1 MMPGLGTGLNLA
13 TQSYLDLLIQ
23 ERSDD
28 WAYVGDLRDYAE
40 GVQAVHLTDRQK
52 IMLVGEDGADP
63 EFTLNVCSTILDV
76 ETDRLEVS
84 GIKVTVADNEG
95 LSDTLSELVWTWCK
109 AFRFDALQQNVHYG
123 ACRDGNSFGIVWYD
137 ADKQRP
143 CLTFNQAYDGD
154 DSGSEILYDDSDPT
168 RPILAVKTWT
178 LQRPAMGQA
187 AFGKIQRRNI
197 YYPDHIEKQINSAG
211 ISGSFANAGW
221 RTLSPTD
228 PDWDDKAEL
237 TALTDR
243 YGQQRT
249 AAVSWWTDTG
259 LEGGVPLGIPVIHFP
274 HSARG
279 SAYGR
284 STIADVVPGLQD
296 AINRAGI
303 ALQTAAVLSG
313 FKVTTATNWDPD
325 VAPGDL
331 YIQPGA
337 LLINKQ
343 DGSFGQLSETNL
355 MQLIEVKNSFIKDAA
370 TLTSTPL
377 SFFNISG
384 QIAAEGTQK
393 QIESALLAKTR
404 RNQTAFGNAYEDAVR
419 MMLKLEAVFG
429 GDDTAYPRKPS
440 QVPLTLEQID
450 DLDINC
456 EWEAA
461 VMRNEMEEREIA
473 KIDKE
478 TFGVPD
484 SMLLA
489 KWYSPEELAQIK
501 EEQSVKR
508 NQVMGQLGQ
517 MLKQMEAANA
527 QQPEQMTPQMMAA
540 GGNGNVPPQLRG
552 ANGQTDVSAD

>member
-40 GVQAVHLTDRQK
+40 GVQAIHLTKRQK
-52 IMLVGEDGADP
+52 TMLVGEDGADP

-84 GIKVTVADNEG
+84 GIKVTVSDNEG
-95 LSDTLSELVWTWCK
+95 LSDTLSELVWKWLK
-109 AFRFDALQQNVHYG
+109 ASRFDQLQANTHYG
-123 ACRDGNSFGIVWYD
+123 ACRDANSFNIAWYD
-137 ADKQRP
+137 KVKSQP
-143 CLTFNQAYDGD
+143 CLTFNKAFDGD
-154 DSGSEILYDDSDPT
+154 ESGCEILYDDGDPT

-178 LQRPAMGQA
+178 LERPAAGQA
-187 AFGKIQRRNI
+187 AFGKVQRRNV
-197 YYPDHIEKQINSAG
+197 YYADHIEKLINMSET
-211 ISGSFANAGW
+211 SGSNGKSGKFANIGW
-221 RTLSPTD
+221 RALSPND
-228 PDWDDKAEL
+228 IDWDDGAEL
-237 TALTDR
+237 ATLTDR
-243 YGQQRT
+243 YGKERV

-259 LEGGVPLGIPVIHFP
+259 TQDGIPLGIPVIHFP

-313 FKVTTATNWDPD
+313 FKVITATGFALPAGQELW
-325 VAPGDL
+325 L
-331 YIQPGA
+331 QPGA
-337 LLINKQ
+337 ILGNEN
-343 DGSFGQLSETNL
+343 DSGSWGQLSESNL

-404 RNQTAFGNAYEDAVR
+404 RNQTAFGNAYEDAAR
-419 MMLKLEAVFG
+419 MMLKLDMVFNK
-429 GDDTAYPRKPS
+429 DTEVK
-440 QVPLTLEQID
+440 LTLEQID

-456 EWEAA
+456 QWEPAE
-461 VMRNEMEEREIA
+461 MRNELEEREIA
-473 KIDKE
+473 RIDKE
-478 TFGVPD
+478 AFGVPEE
-484 SMLLA
+484 MLLA
-489 KWYSPEELAQIK
+489 KWYSPDELAQIG
-501 EEQSVKR
+501 EAQSLKR
-508 NQVMGQLGQ
+508 NQVMGALAQKLA
-517 MLKQMEAANA
+517 QMEQANE
-527 QQPEQMTPQMMAA
+527 QPTPQMMAA
-540 GGNGNVPPQLRG
+540 GGNGSGNVPPQLA
-552 ANGQTDVSAD
+552 ANTGGNNGSNTE